1 MCSRM
6 PLNKRPLIIGV
17 TGSLSTGKTTVSRM
31 LKELGAY
38 VINADKIVHGLIGR
52 KARAKIGG
60 FVFDDKKSLDKLC
73 GLIHPIV
80 KKEILR
86 KIKENKTK
94 RLIVVDAP
102 LLIESGFHKK
112 CDYLIVVK
120 SGLKKQLK
128 RSENGLGLSRAESLK
143 RIKLQM
149 PLKEKTRLADFI
161 IDNNGSLQQTRKQV
175 EEVFKDIAAGGK
187 GILPHVPGLTSGI
200 SKLPRRISIWKK

>member
-1 MCSRM
+1 M
-6 PLNKRPLIIGV
+6 IIGV
-17 TGSLSTGKTTVSRM
+17 TGGLATGKTTVSRM

-38 VINADKIVHGLIGR
+38 GIDADKIVHSLIDQA
-52 KARAKIGG
+52 ARIRLRGV
-60 FVFDDKKSLDKLC
+60 VFDDKESLDTLC
-73 GLIHPIV
+73 EVIHPIV

-86 KIKENKTK
+86 KIRENKSK
-94 RLIVVDAP
+94 KMIVIDAP

-149 PLKEKTRLADFI
+149 PLKEKIRLADFI

-175 EEVFKDIAAGGK
+175 GKVFKDIVGR
-187 GILPHVPGLTSGI
+187 GLRFAPSR
-200 SKLPRRISIWKK
+200 KMR

>member
-1 MCSRM
+1 M
-6 PLNKRPLIIGV
+6 IIGV
-17 TGSLSTGKTTVSRM
+17 TGSLATGKTTVSRM
-31 LKELGAY
+31 LKERGAY
-38 VINADKIVHGLIGR
+38 VIDADKIVHGLIDPA
-52 KARAKIGG
+52 ARIKLRGV
-60 FVFDDKKSLDKLC
+60 VFDDKESLDKLC

-80 KKEILR
+80 KKEISR
-86 KIKENKTK
+86 KIEENKTK
-94 RLIVVDAP
+94 RLIVIDAP

-143 RIKLQM
+143 RIRQQI

-175 EEVFKDIAAGGK
+175 EKVFEDIARRGK
-187 GILPHVPGLTSGI
+187 GIS
-200 SKLPRRISIWKK
+200 RRH